1 MDEVLELKRIGQ
13 RIREGRIAKDMSQA
27 DLAFAADVSV
37 PHISDIERGKV
48 KMSVLTFRKIIEVL
62 KLSADSVLRPDV
74 PTVNQLYQQEFSDV
88 LKDCTPA
95 EIESILKIVREVKVS
110 LHNRSDSAD

>member
-1 MDEVLELKRIGQ
+1 MDEDLALKQIGQ
-13 RIREGRIAKDMSQA
+13 RIREGRIAKDLSQA

-62 KLSADSVLRPDV
+62 GLSADSVLRPNV
-74 PTVNQLYQQEFSDV
+74 PAVNQLYQQEFSDI

-95 EIESILKIVREVKVS
+95 EIESILKIVREVKTS
-110 LHNRSDSAD
+110 LHSRPDNKD